1 MYPGPRHMLRRL
13 GVEIDQPVR
22 SEIVDGLRLT
32 GRIPVT
38 ADLCDDGGR
47 VRAGVVATLV
57 DVIGG
62 GLSVR
67 TAAPDWA
74 VTADLSL
81 RLLPHRFAPDEPSPV
96 VEATGSIVRAGRRA
110 IVMEVDAVTG
120 GPGAAVPVAHAT
132 MSFTVMTRNESN
144 QVTISELDEPAATR
158 FAWPD
163 DEAPVPYFE
172 LVGLT
177 VEGDRAS
184 VSLGENVQNS
194 FGALQGG
201 LIGSLLDAASVA
213 AGGGRTV
220 ALDAYYLGLGR
231 VGPFEARGIV
241 LGGSTVRVELRDT
254 GADDRL
260 MTVALA
266 TVEPTGAVAA

>member
-13 GVEIDQPVR
+13 GVEIDRPVR
-22 SEIVDGLRLT
+22 GPDGLRLA

-38 ADLCDDGGR
+38 ADVCDPGGM

-81 RLLPHRFAPDEPSPV
+81 RLFPHRFAGPAPS

-110 IVMEVDAVTG
+110 IVMEVDVRDPG
-120 GPGAAVPVAHAT
+120 GGPVAHAT

-144 QVTISELDEPAATR
+144 QVRASELDEADATR

-163 DEAPVPYFE
+163 DAEPVPYFE

-177 VEGDRAS
+177 IDDDGAW
-184 VSLGENVQNS
+184 VSLGEHVSNS

-201 LIGSLLDAASVA
+201 LIGTLVDAAAVA

-220 ALDAYYLGLGR
+220 AFDACYLGLGR
-231 VGPFEARGIV
+231 VGPFRARGTV

-254 GADDRL
+254 GSEDRL

-266 TVEPTGAVAA
+266 AVEPIAA